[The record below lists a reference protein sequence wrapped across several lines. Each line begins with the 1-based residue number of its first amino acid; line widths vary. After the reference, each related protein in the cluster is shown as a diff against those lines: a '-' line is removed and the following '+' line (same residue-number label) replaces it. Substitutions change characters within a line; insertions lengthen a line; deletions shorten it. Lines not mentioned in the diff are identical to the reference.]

1 MIKTKLQL
9 LPTGFPKTEV
19 LAYASKVNGQW
30 KAQYPG
36 PFIQA
41 FSDTPCYVI
50 YTNDIEGKHF
60 LPVDYSPPFEM
71 ISPLRNE
78 VPTVPHLHGL
88 ETEMGSDGEPMAY
101 WTRSGARGE
110 VYFTLK
116 SKTLK
121 KNDAIYRYYNTK
133 EGLYWYHDHT
143 MAMTRLNVYA
153 GLVGLYEIIN
163 PKISSEESN
172 ILKIYGNVE
181 RRHFAIS
188 DKTFNT
194 DGSLNYPNTTFFP
207 DFTSWVPGFSGNT
220 NMVNGK
226 VWPKLSVQP
235 KVYRFSLL
243 NACQGKFL
251 NVYFETSNGT
261 KLDFELFRRDSDFTK
276 NAVKTKEL
284 LLLNGGRV

>member
-1 MIKTKLQL
+1 M
-9 LPTGFPKTEV
+9 
-19 LAYASKVNGQW
+19 
-30 KAQYPG
+30 
-36 PFIQA
+36 
-41 FSDTPCYVI
+41 
-50 YTNDIEGKHF
+50 
-60 LPVDYSPPFEM
+60 
-71 ISPLRNE
+71 
-78 VPTVPHLHGL
+78 
-88 ETEMGSDGEPMAY
+88 
-101 WTRSGARGE
+101 
-110 VYFTLK
+110 
-116 SKTLK
+116 
-121 KNDAIYRYYNTK
+121 
-133 EGLYWYHDHT
+133 
-143 MAMTRLNVYA
+143 
-153 GLVGLYEIIN
+153 
-163 PKISSEESN
+163 
-172 ILKIYGNVE
+172 E

-251 NVYFETSNGT
+251 NIYFETSNGT

-284 LLLNGGRV
+284 LLLNGGRVEIFVDFSKVTGSVFFRTNAPFPFPGGAPPN